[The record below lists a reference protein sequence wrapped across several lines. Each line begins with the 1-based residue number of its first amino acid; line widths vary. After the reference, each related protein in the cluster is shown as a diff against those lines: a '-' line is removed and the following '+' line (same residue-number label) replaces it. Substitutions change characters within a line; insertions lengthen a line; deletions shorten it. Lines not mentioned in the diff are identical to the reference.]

1 MGIRLLAG
9 CDFTWQDRT
18 GDLVAIVDDVFA
30 RDAWPNQS
38 PVGKYVSIDGR
49 RRVIGLVRQPRL
61 YEVHRNDRPQI
72 FLPYTDRPGITLVI
86 RANDAA
92 RLALAVRQ
100 AIWAEDPAQPVA
112 AIRLMRDI
120 VDQSLSD
127 RRLTTLLLLFF
138 AALAVLLATIGIY
151 GVIAHVV
158 GQRTREIGI
167 RMALGAER
175 SAIRGMVV
183 KHSMRLAAMGV
194 ALGLAA
200 AFALSR
206 LLETQLYAISPRDPV
221 VFGGAAAAISLI
233 ALASSYPPALRAS
246 RIAPSA
252 ALRSE

>member
-1 MGIRLLAG
+1 
-9 CDFTWQDRT
+9 
-18 GDLVAIVDDVFA
+18 
-30 RDAWPNQS
+30 
-38 PVGKYVSIDGR
+38 
-49 RRVIGLVRQPRL
+49 
-61 YEVHRNDRPQI
+61 
-72 FLPYTDRPGITLVI
+72 
-86 RANDAA
+86 
-92 RLALAVRQ
+92 
-100 AIWAEDPAQPVA
+100 
-112 AIRLMRDI
+112 
-120 VDQSLSD
+120 
-127 RRLTTLLLLFF
+127 
-138 AALAVLLATIGIY
+138 
-151 GVIAHVV
+151 
-158 GQRTREIGI
+158 
-167 RMALGAER
+167 MALGAER